1 MPLPFLPCVSSGLAN
16 RRGRAFVTLFLPDV
30 VASGDEKVPFR
41 GFAARGTTPCRP
53 RGLARG
59 PRDKGVRPRHAQPAR
74 RHARRLLYHD
84 VTYCTCPP
92 ARLPPDPSSK
102 AKAANLKKVAWLPTA
117 VRARPSP
124 RNREINESKSKKG
137 EFPLRA
143 PYLRH
148 MRVISV
154 LELPESAISLVGMT
168 LVPVS

>member
-1 MPLPFLPCVSSGLAN
+1 MHSPPA
-16 RRGRAFVTLFLPDV
+16 D
-30 VASGDEKVPFR
+30 
-41 GFAARGTTPCRP
+41 TPGAC
-53 RGLARG
+53 
-59 PRDKGVRPRHAQPAR
+59 
-74 RHARRLLYHD
+74 LYHD